1 MKVFLIILAVLVL
14 LFAFI
19 LSLSAELTVVYDNGW
34 HTSVQVLFIKKDIE
48 LSKILNFILFPDKAG
63 KQAAEK
69 KKEKK
74 KDNSKK
80 SKPVEETKAETTV
93 EPVFEVEA
101 EKTAET
107 VKETETKTVEAD
119 LSKSKPKA
127 EPKKN
132 PIAKI
137 IDEDGI
143 VGIMLLASN
152 LVETLNTAVT
162 TLFRGLH
169 IYSLYVKM
177 IVGGA
182 DAEEIARAYGRIC
195 GFYYPL
201 KGMILNGMKVDQFD
215 DYIQPDFIAP
225 FNEYGFQLI
234 ASMNVALILKIGI
247 KAGTKFL
254 VNLKKNK

>member
-80 SKPVEETKAETTV
+80 SKPVEEPKAETPI

-107 VKETETKTVEAD
+107 VKKTETKTVEAD
-119 LSKSKPKA
+119 ASKPKA

-201 KGMILNGMKVDQFD
+201 KGMILNGMKVDQYD

-254 VNLKKNK
+254 VNLIKNK

>member
-48 LSKILNFILFPDKAG
+48 LSKILNFVLFPDKAG

-119 LSKSKPKA
+119 ASKPKA

-182 DAEEIARAYGRIC
+182 DAEEIARSYGRIC

-201 KGMILNGMKVDQFD
+201 KGMILNGMKVDQYD

-254 VNLKKNK
+254 VNLIKNK

>member
-1 MKVFLIILAVLVL
+1 MKVFLIILAVLIL

-19 LSLSAELTVVYDNGW
+19 LSLSAELTVIYDNGW

-48 LSKILNFILFPDKAG
+48 LSKILNFVLFPDKAG

-74 KDNSKK
+74 KDSSNK
-80 SKPVEETKAETTV
+80 SKPVEEPKTETPV
-93 EPVFEVEA
+93 EPVVEVEA
-101 EKTAET
+101 ERTAET
-107 VKETETKTVEAD
+107 VKETETKTVKAD
-119 LSKSKPKA
+119 VPKTNA

-177 IVGGA
+177 IVGGS

-201 KGMILNGMKVDQFD
+201 KGMILNGMKVDQYD
-215 DYIQPDFIAP
+215 DFIQPDFIAP
-225 FNEYGFQLI
+225 FNEYEFQLI

-254 VNLKKNK
+254 VNLIKNK

>member
-19 LSLSAELTVVYDNGW
+19 LSLSAELTVIYDNGW

-63 KQAAEK
+63 KQVAEK

-80 SKPVEETKAETTV
+80 SKPVV
-93 EPVFEVEA
+93 EVEA

-119 LSKSKPKA
+119 SSKSKPNA
-127 EPKKN
+127 EPNAKPKKN

-182 DAEEIARAYGRIC
+182 DAEEIARAYGKIC

-201 KGMILNGMKVDQFD
+201 KGMILNGMKVDQYD

-254 VNLKKNK
+254 VNLIKNK

>member
-1 MKVFLIILAVLVL
+1 MKVFLIILVVLVL

-19 LSLSAELTVVYDNGW
+19 LSLSAELTVIYDNGW
-34 HTSVQVLFIKKDIE
+34 HTSIQVLFIKKDIE
-48 LSKILNFILFPDKAG
+48 LSKILNFVLFPDKAG
-63 KQAAEK
+63 KQVAEK
-69 KKEKK
+69 KKNKK
-74 KDNSKK
+74 KESSKK
-80 SKPVEETKAETTV
+80 NKTV
-93 EPVFEVEA
+93 QEIKNEVPTEPVVNVEA
-101 EKTAET
+101 ELIAET
-107 VKETETKTVEAD
+107 VNEAENKSVKSETTKQ
-119 LSKSKPKA
+119 KA

-182 DAEEIARAYGRIC
+182 DAEEIARAYGKIC

-201 KGMILNGMKVDQFD
+201 KGMILNGMKVDQYD

-225 FNEYGFQLI
+225 FNEYEFQLI

-254 VNLKKNK
+254 VNLIKNK

>member
-14 LFAFI
+14 LFTFI

-80 SKPVEETKAETTV
+80 SKPVEEPKAETTV
-93 EPVFEVEA
+93 EPVVEVEA

-119 LSKSKPKA
+119 ASKPKA

-201 KGMILNGMKVDQFD
+201 KGMILNGMKVDQYD

-254 VNLKKNK
+254 VNLIKNK

>member
-1 MKVFLIILAVLVL
+1 MKVFLIILIVLIV

-19 LSLSAELTVVYDNGW
+19 LSLSAEATIIYDKGW
-34 HTSVQVLFIKKDIE
+34 KTSVQVLFIKKDIE
-48 LSKILNFILFPDKAG
+48 LGKIINFILFPDKAG
-63 KQAAEK
+63 KQAAEEKKK
-69 KKEKK
+69 KKERKK
-74 KDNSKK
+74 AQNQEQKADENPTENTQPQAENEEISEQVPAQKK
-80 SKPVEETKAETTV
+80 QNFITK
-93 EPVFEVEA
+93 
-101 EKTAET
+101 
-107 VKETETKTVEAD
+107 
-119 LSKSKPKA
+119 L
-127 EPKKN
+127 
-132 PIAKI
+132 
-137 IDEDGI
+137 IDEEGI
-143 VGIMLLASN
+143 VGILTLVSN
-152 LVETLNTAVT
+152 LLETVSTAMT

-201 KGMILNGMKVDQFD
+201 KGMILNGMKVDQYD

-225 FNEYGFQLI
+225 FNEYEFQLI

-254 VNLKKNK
+254 VNLIKNK

>member
-80 SKPVEETKAETTV
+80 SKHVEETKTEPTV
-93 EPVFEVEA
+93 EPVVEVEA

-107 VKETETKTVEAD
+107 VKETETKTVEANA
-119 LSKSKPKA
+119 SKPKA

-201 KGMILNGMKVDQFD
+201 KGMILNGMKVDQYD

-225 FNEYGFQLI
+225 FNEYEFQLI

-254 VNLKKNK
+254 VNLIKNK

>member
-1 MKVFLIILAVLVL
+1 M

-80 SKPVEETKAETTV
+80 SKPVEEPKTEPTV
-93 EPVFEVEA
+93 EPDVEVEA

-107 VKETETKTVEAD
+107 VKETKTKTVEANA
-119 LSKSKPKA
+119 SKPKA

-201 KGMILNGMKVDQFD
+201 KGMILNGMKVDQYD

-254 VNLKKNK
+254 VNLIKNK